1 MPGFTQW
8 YNLAYFDFGDELD
21 TTINA
26 QLEADRFVTI
36 DRQMYGLY
44 RIFGDGVISG
54 WEVYNNGYSESNG
67 ISIGIT
73 NGVGVIRYT
82 AVETDAPYFINSLVP
97 NSVIYIY
104 ALPLSSSSSTRGVEF
119 IASLTELSGFVV
131 RIATIITENTG
142 ISTIDNT
149 VRDYIAFERNILNVI
164 NNHTHRNS
172 ITKINLSTETKGV
185 LPGSKI
191 DGFDVDK
198 LETGRLDS
206 ERIPVLD
213 HNDLENAGNLT
224 HAQIDS
230 VIETIS
236 DNNLGLLGEVATVN
250 LLRQIIFLRYRYDNA
265 DQYFVNELVIIPG
278 FSTSRHIDYN
288 SSSALIDED
297 NSCIIGYPV
306 GSSYTYFF
314 TQNFTLP
321 ARATKAI
328 ITSNKSVPSDSS
340 IVFGVN
346 TTNSIDFDNYTTVTE
361 DSVTD
366 IPLGGTSIR
375 VGIQFCWTGTVPDFS
390 DSEDTFSDFVYFFF
404 ENTAA
409 EQEFHF
415 RVRFYD
421 SYDGTNVSG
430 LLLTA
435 ESRTDQERW
444 FVTDEDQTF
453 TDAMPCCG
461 YEVDTNQE
469 IVVNYYPDLS
479 RFLFNKRYYVIV
491 DVWDGDSYTLASDVS
506 TFRVAGGSVVDLCTK
521 YDYLPIVKNFGIM
534 FELENGQHVTL
545 NI

>member
-36 DRQMYGLY
+36 DKQLYGLY

-54 WEVYNNGYSESNG
+54 WEVFDNGYTESNG

-73 NGVGVIRYT
+73 NGVGIIKYT
-82 AVETDAPYFINSLVP
+82 AIETDAPYFVNFLVP
-97 NSVIYIY
+97 NSTIFIY
-104 ALPLSSSSSTRGVEF
+104 ALPLSSSSSTRDVEF
-119 IASLTELSGFVV
+119 IASLAELTGFVV
-131 RIATIITENTG
+131 RIATIVTEDA
-142 ISTIDNT
+142 SVSSIDNT
-149 VRDYIAFERNILNVI
+149 VRDYISFEQDILDSI
-164 NNHTHRNS
+164 DNHTHRNS
-172 ITKINLSTETKGV
+172 STKINLSTETKGV

-191 DGFDVDK
+191 DGFDAGR
-198 LETGRLDS
+198 LETGKLDT
-206 ERIPVLD
+206 ERIPILD
-213 HNDLENAGNLT
+213 HNEIENAGNLT

-250 LLRQIIFLRYRYDNA
+250 LLRQIIFLRYRYDST

-278 FSTSRHIDYN
+278 LSTTRHIDYN

-297 NSCIIGYPV
+297 NGCIIGYPV

-328 ITSNKSVPSDSS
+328 ITSNKSVPDDSS

-366 IPLGGTSIR
+366 IALGGTNIK
-375 VGIQFCWTGTVPDFS
+375 VGIQFRWTGTVPDFS
-390 DSEDTFSDFVYFFF
+390 DSEDTFSDYVYFFF

-415 RVRFYD
+415 RTRFYN

-430 LLLTA
+430 LFLTA
-435 ESRTDQERW
+435 ESRVDQERW
-444 FVTDEDQTF
+444 FVTDESQTF

-479 RFLFNKRYYVIV
+479 RFLLNNRYYVIV
-491 DVWDGDSYTLASDVS
+491 DVWDGDSYTLESSVS
-506 TFRVAGGSVVDLCTK
+506 TFRVSGGSVVNLCTK

-534 FELENGQHVTL
+534 FELENSQYVTL